1 MPFTEIVCA
10 NRAEWLEQRRQGI
23 GASDA
28 AVILG
33 LTKWKS
39 PMGLYAEKTGLVP
52 MSQEESDILEWGQR
66 LEPVIALKYADE
78 TGRVIRDPGNFTIQK
93 STDVDFQL
101 ATLDR
106 VVTGFTVASD
116 VVKDGPGVLELKN
129 VIEFKREDWQDEPP
143 LLYQVQVQHQLAVT
157 GFAWGSIAAIIG
169 GRSFVWQDIPRNER
183 FISLLLQREEEF
195 WRRVVDQ
202 RPPAPDD
209 SEATADVIKALYP
222 REQDGQV
229 IAAPAELMPWA
240 DQLAAAKLEIKALE
254 VKEREAENHIK
265 AFIGE
270 HLGCVFPNGVAYT
283 LKAQKRASYV
293 VQATEFRVLRRVG
306 EKKK

>member
-1 MPFTEIVCA
+1 
-10 NRAEWLEQRRQGI
+10 
-23 GASDA
+23 
-28 AVILG
+28 
-33 LTKWKS
+33 
-39 PMGLYAEKTGLVP
+39 
-52 MSQEESDILEWGQR
+52 
-66 LEPVIALKYADE
+66 VIAPLPY
-78 TGRVIRDPGNFTIQK
+78 TIQK
-93 STDVDFQL
+93 SRNVDFQM

-106 VVTGFTVASD
+106 IVFGGQPEAALSRE
-116 VVKDGPGVLELKN
+116 GPGVLELKN

-143 LLYQVQVQHQLAVT
+143 LLYQVQVQHQMAVT

-183 FISLLLQREEEF
+183 FIRILLEREEEF

-209 SEATADVIKALYP
+209 SEATAEVIKALYP

-229 IAAPAELMPWA
+229 IAGPEELMPWA

-254 VKEREAENHIK
+254 LKEREAENHIK

-270 HLGCVFPNGVAYT
+270 HLGCVLPNGVTYT

-306 EKKK
+306 DKKR

>member
-1 MPFTEIVCA
+1 MFTEMICA
-10 NRAEWLEQRRQGI
+10 NRADWLEQRRQGI

-78 TGRVIRDPGNFTIQK
+78 TGREVIDPGPYTIQK
-93 STDVDFQL
+93 SRNVDFQL

-106 VVTGFTVASD
+106 IVTGGQPEAALS
-116 VVKDGPGVLELKN
+116 KDGPGALELKN

-157 GFAWGSIAAIIG
+157 GFTWGSIAAIIG

-183 FISLLLQREEEF
+183 FISILLHREEEF

-209 SEATADVIKALYP
+209 SEATAEVIKALYP

-229 IAAPAELMPWA
+229 IAAPPELMSYA

-254 VKEREAENHIK
+254 LKEREAENHIK

-270 HLGCVFPNGVAYT
+270 HLGCVLPNGVTYT

-306 EKKK
+306 DKKR